1 MGRVHIS
8 ANELGSILLGGRG
21 LWLCGLGSDDH
32 PWTDPM
38 WPAWWQSHI
47 ADLAL
52 FTAELFFFFPNRI
65 LPETINVPEAS
76 LRGETDGAEE
86 LRVLRAYLPHPSENP
101 EQTFRASSKNQHVFS
116 LPTQALP
123 PTHLLLPQH
132 IPPESQG
139 ALLPL
144 QGLWISWVVGGG
156 A

>member
-1 MGRVHIS
+1 MSWDLYSWGAGGS
-8 ANELGSILLGGRG
+8 GCAALGQMTIPGQTQCGQRGGKAT
-21 LWLCGLGSDDH
+21 LQTWLFL
-32 PWTDPM
+32 
-38 WPAWWQSHI
+38 QQNY
-47 ADLAL
+47 
-52 FTAELFFFFPNRI
+52 FFFFPNRI

>member
-8 ANELGSILLGGRG
+8 ANELGCILLGGG
-21 LWLCGLGSDDH
+21 ELWLCGLGSDDH
-32 PWTDPM
+32 PWTDPV
-38 WPAWWQSHI
+38 WLAWWQSHT

-52 FTAELFFFFPNRI
+52 FTAELFFFSPNKI
-65 LPETINVPEAS
+65 LPETIQCARGIPDRGDRRCRGAPCPPCLPSPS
-76 LRGETDGAEE
+76 LGEPRTN
-86 LRVLRAYLPHPSENP
+86 LQS
-101 EQTFRASSKNQHVFS
+101 QFKNQHVFS

-123 PTHLLLPQH
+123 PTRLLLPQH

-144 QGLWISWVVGGG
+144 QGLRVSWVLGGG